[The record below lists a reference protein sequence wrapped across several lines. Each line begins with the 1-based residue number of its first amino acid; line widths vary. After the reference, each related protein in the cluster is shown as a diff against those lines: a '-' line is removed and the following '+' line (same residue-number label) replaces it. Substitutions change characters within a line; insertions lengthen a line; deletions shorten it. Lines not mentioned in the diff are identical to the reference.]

1 MFYPKYKLL
10 LEDELKEIPELVN
23 YKREITGQLRNY
35 GSITDEIVRSILSEQ
50 EREDNLTRTTDMT
63 NTNTGSVNTQ
73 SSEHDTSNS
82 RTDNQL
88 NQNVTESTDTYT
100 SDSSSGQTN
109 GSTSSNGHDRARGM
123 MRQLPQSIEYGGAG
137 QIGFDA
143 TGYPNKFEWSTATHQ
158 AEDVTD
164 SNNLG
169 TSTSDSSSSSN
180 GSSESSMHNVLTN
193 TGYSTTSGT
202 SDANGTVNQ
211 TQNTQ
216 SRDSGN
222 VRDTGSQNVTGSS
235 EENSSNV
242 RRLDDKHDSYS
253 TQKGFYGMTEAEIR
267 QNIWSFISN
276 SIALQW
282 FIQKMDRCFIGVFD

>member
-1 MFYPKYKLL
+1 MCLQHEETK
-10 LEDELKEIPELVN
+10 N
-23 YKREITGQLRNY
+23 
-35 GSITDEIVRSILSEQ
+35 
-50 EREDNLTRTTDMT
+50 
-63 NTNTGSVNTQ
+63 
-73 SSEHDTSNS
+73 
-82 RTDNQL
+82 
-88 NQNVTESTDTYT
+88 
-100 SDSSSGQTN
+100 
-109 GSTSSNGHDRARGM
+109 
-123 MRQLPQSIEYGGAG
+123 
-137 QIGFDA
+137 
-143 TGYPNKFEWSTATHQ
+143 
-158 AEDVTD
+158 
-164 SNNLG
+164 
-169 TSTSDSSSSSN
+169 
-180 GSSESSMHNVLTN
+180 NVLTN

-216 SRDSGN
+216 SRDTGN